1 MPWASLG
8 LLNSQPPSWTSR
20 SGTVRVAKL
29 CHAIPRSQ
37 TARRVSSSADVA
49 SRGEQLCDP
58 TVDVD
63 DAIVVTFVLCWLLSE
78 GEPSV

>member
-8 LLNSQPPSWTSR
+8 LLNSQPPSR
-20 SGTVRVAKL
+20 SGTVTVGAAKL

-37 TARRVSSSADVA
+37 TARRVSSSADVT

-58 TVDVD
+58 TVD
-63 DAIVVTFVLCWLLSE
+63 
-78 GEPSV
+78 GR